1 MSRQKDIDAGAVKNF
16 VYDYSKASHV
26 LDEMDLLRQHAVK
39 TGIPEIVTMVDA
51 TYSLMV
57 TSYYCI
63 RRYEMDKLPG
73 TDRAQ
78 VRGKTKN

>member
-1 MSRQKDIDAGAVKNF
+1 MSRQKDIDYGRVKNF

-51 TYSLMV
+51 TFSLMV

-63 RRYEMDKLPG
+63 RRYEMDKLSG
-73 TDRAQ
+73 ADRAQ
-78 VRGKTKN
+78 APRKTRS